1 MKKILENYLTLKD
14 DLLTERLNNIVTI
27 IGQVHRIP
35 PKELMVTSGRR
46 REIVQARNTACSV
59 MRSSLELSLEEI
71 AESLGY
77 KSHSSIL
84 HALKMHEMDIKFDRI
99 YKNKYHSI
107 MECLVETN
115 HDNKSVNLNDHGE
128 TMRMFHLRLLNLEN
142 KLDDLTSIINK

>member
-1 MKKILENYLTLKD
+1 MKKILENFLILKD
-14 DLLTERLNNIVTI
+14 DLVTEKFNNLVTI

-46 REIVQARNTACSV
+46 REVVQARNTTCNI

-71 AESLGY
+71 AERLGY
-77 KSHSSIL
+77 KSHASVL
-84 HALKMHEMDIKFDRI
+84 HALKMHEMDVKFDKI

>member
-1 MKKILENYLTLKD
+1 
-14 DLLTERLNNIVTI
+14 
-27 IGQVHRIP
+27 
-35 PKELMVTSGRR
+35 MVTSGRR
-46 REIVQARNTACSV
+46 REIVQARNTCCNI
-59 MRSSLELSLEEI
+59 MRTSLELSLEEI

-107 MECLVETN
+107 MECLVEIN
-115 HDNKSVNLNDHGE
+115 HDNKSVNLNDHEE
-128 TMRMFHLRLLNLEN
+128 TMRMFHLRYLSLEN